1 MIVIGIG
8 AAIIISIAVSLY
20 LLHPPPQEV
29 PASVEISGL
38 KDTYK
43 IGERINFNVT
53 VTPSCFEYPDLVMV
67 KDLQNGKVVW
77 LFNGSIYNIATL
89 GHGCTGIPSRTYST
103 EQGQWK
109 NGYWIQSPIII
120 NKTGNYD
127 AIAKYAGAEEE
138 QEFYVV
144 SDDINHNNTTLP
156 QTTYLPVQA
165 PVFGTL
171 WYYAGNETSNILGSE
186 YCADMGIACPSSQP
200 LVTGEKYVNN
210 SSGLVAYLVH
220 GGVIR
225 MNGNQVIEHG
235 DVYVVFIND
244 KVYCVSA
251 NSTNAIFALYDTCPQ
266 VIN

>member
-1 MIVIGIG
+1 MIVIGTG

-38 KDTYK
+38 KDTYR

-53 VTPSCFEYPDLVMV
+53 VTPSCFEYPNLVMV

-89 GHGCTGIPSRTYST
+89 GHGCTGIPGRTYNT

-120 NKTGNYD
+120 NKTGNYA

-138 QEFYVV
+138 QEFYVI

-165 PVFGTL
+165 PVFGTS
-171 WYYAGNETSNILGSE
+171 WRYAGNVTLPPSE
-186 YCADMGIACPSSQP
+186 WCYVGWPCATLEPA
-200 LVTGEKYVNN
+200 EKYVNDK
-210 SSGLVAYLVH
+210 GDVAYLVNLRSEQDDAYGRVLKANYYH
-220 GGVIR
+220 LVI
-225 MNGNQVIEHG
+225 
-235 DVYVVFIND
+235 IND
-244 KVYCVSA
+244 KFFCD
-251 NSTNAIFALYDTCPQ
+251 STNDEGTVSYDCPQ